1 MAKKSSGTKTLISR
15 RMAAKIEEL
24 IRIKELDM
32 LLERR
37 NLGLEPTGDM
47 KDFVKDLVKKLKSA
61 KAKNNDR

>member
-1 MAKKSSGTKTLISR
+1 MAKKSSVTKTLISR
-15 RMAAKIEEL
+15 RMAAKIEEI